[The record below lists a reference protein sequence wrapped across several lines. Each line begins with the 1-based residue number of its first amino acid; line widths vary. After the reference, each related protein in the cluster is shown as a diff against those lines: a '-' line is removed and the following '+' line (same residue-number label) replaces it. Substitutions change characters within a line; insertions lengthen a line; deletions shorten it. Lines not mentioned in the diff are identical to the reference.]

1 MISNIEGWKIIDSFF
16 EEKGLVRQQ
25 IESFDE
31 FMNEIIKNVVDQ
43 SSPILIEYKNEL
55 HHIKLKNA
63 RFGYPHIEE
72 SNGELSYLNPNIA
85 RIRSLT
91 YEIPLYVDV
100 EYKKI
105 SESKVVSQI
114 NESVKLCY
122 LPLMLKSSKC
132 VLNGLTKKELI
143 RLGECDYDQGG
154 YFIVNGGEKVLIAQE
169 KMATNQVYVFINKT
183 GNYVSEIRS
192 VQENELKSANQL
204 LVKII
209 TPSKKSLT
217 LADKIIRLQ
226 IPCVKKEIPLSIVF
240 IALGFKP
247 NDIYSKCIY
256 EQADET
262 FREIIEASI
271 DEALIIDTQEKA
283 LDFIG
288 RRFNASL
295 DTREKRIQAAI
306 KILRMDLLSHVSIPI
321 KNIVSFDQRDSSSR
335 EEIELK
341 CADGKLEYCSPFD
354 MEDVEADFI
363 KKAFFIGYM
372 VNKLLKTLFNRRDI
386 DDRDNFGNKRL
397 ELSGSLLGSLFRN
410 SFSKVIKETEID
422 LLKKKIS
429 VNKEVYLKT
438 DINGE
443 VISKDLKF
451 ALSTGNWGLSRQ
463 KITRTGVS
471 QVLNRLSYM
480 ATLSHLR
487 RVVAPI
493 AKDGKMAKPR
503 QLHNT
508 QAFITC
514 CVTGDTLV
522 LLDNGVKMIKD
533 LSPDD
538 TVLTVNRF
546 TQQASYSKFHSFFSL
561 MPERLLKITTISKRE
576 IKCTP
581 DHPFLVLNDDLIPSW
596 KLAEELT
603 INDKVIVKHFVV
615 NSSNLDTDILKDREL
630 LRELNQVYSATIL
643 EYRFE
648 NMDLFLFEAEEFE
661 KLSNYVYTL
670 NNSCFAVKIGKIE
683 EIEPEMV
690 YDFTT
695 WNFNHSFIANGFV
708 IHNCS
713 ETPEGHA
720 CGLVKNLSLMTHLT
734 LSSNSEYLIEIL
746 YDLGVIPLTKSNSVL
761 TKVPT
766 KVFVNGNWI
775 GVNEEP
781 EELVLLFINYR
792 RQGKIKYDISI
803 VYNRLEDEIIINT
816 DAGRTARPLL
826 VLENNKLLITKEDID
841 DLESKKKYWSDIINE
856 GKVEYVD
863 VLESETAHIAMTYD
877 EIYNNNF
884 NNIYTHC
891 EIHPSMI
898 LGIAA
903 SIIPLPD
910 HNQAPRNCYS
920 ASMSKQAM
928 GIYASNYQLRMD
940 TLAHVL
946 FYPQKPL
953 METKPIKYLNYNDIP
968 GGQNT
973 IVAIA
978 CYSG

>member
-1 MISNIEGWKIIDSFF
+1 MITNIEGWKIIDSFF

-31 FMNEIIKNVVDQ
+31 YMNEIIKNVVEQ
-43 SSPILIEYKNEL
+43 SLPIQINHKNEL
-55 HHIKLKNA
+55 HYVKLKNA
-63 RFGYPHIEE
+63 RFGYPHVEE
-72 SNGELSYLNPNIA
+72 SNGQISYLTPNIA

-91 YEIPLYVDV
+91 YDIPLYVDV

-105 SESKVVSQI
+105 ISSKVESQVNETI
-114 NESVKLCY
+114 NLCY

-132 VLNGLTKKELI
+132 VLTGMTKKELI
-143 RLGECDYDQGG
+143 NAGECDYDQGG
-154 YFIVNGGEKVLIAQE
+154 YFIINGGEKVLIAQE

-192 VQENELKSANQL
+192 IQENELKSANQL

-217 LADKIIRLQ
+217 LADKVIRLQ
-226 IPCVKKEIPLSIVF
+226 IPCVKKEIPLSVVF

-247 NDIYSKCIY
+247 DDIYSKCIY
-256 EQADET
+256 QEADKP
-262 FREIIEASI
+262 FKEIIESSI

-288 RRFNASL
+288 RRYNASL
-295 DTREKRIQAAI
+295 DTREKRILAAL
-306 KILRMDLLSHVSIPI
+306 KILRVDLLAHISVPFKTI
-321 KNIVSFDQRDSSSR
+321 SSDIL
-335 EEIELK
+335 EEQEDIEVRFVE
-341 CADGKLEYCSPFD
+341 DKLEHCTTFD
-354 MEDVEADFI
+354 IEDLQSDFI

-397 ELSGSLLGSLFRN
+397 EMAGSLLGSLFRN
-410 SFSKVIKETEID
+410 SFSKVIKETEVD
-422 LLKKKIS
+422 LYKKKIS

-443 VISKDLKF
+443 IISKDLKF

-508 QAFITC
+508 QAFVTC
-514 CVTGDTLV
+514 
-522 LLDNGVKMIKD
+522 
-533 LSPDD
+533 
-538 TVLTVNRF
+538 
-546 TQQASYSKFHSFFSL
+546 
-561 MPERLLKITTISKRE
+561 
-576 IKCTP
+576 
-581 DHPFLVLNDDLIPSW
+581 
-596 KLAEELT
+596 
-603 INDKVIVKHFVV
+603 
-615 NSSNLDTDILKDREL
+615 
-630 LRELNQVYSATIL
+630 
-643 EYRFE
+643 
-648 NMDLFLFEAEEFE
+648 
-661 KLSNYVYTL
+661 
-670 NNSCFAVKIGKIE
+670 
-683 EIEPEMV
+683 
-690 YDFTT
+690 
-695 WNFNHSFIANGFV
+695 
-708 IHNCS
+708 CS

-720 CGLVKNLSLMTHLT
+720 CGLVKNLSLMTHLS
-734 LSSNSEYLIEIL
+734 LSSSSEYIIEIL
-746 YDLGVIPLTKSNSVL
+746 FDLGVVPLTKWHTGFQDSL
-761 TKVPT
+761 KTPA

-781 EELVLLFINYR
+781 DVLVTLFIKYR

-803 VYNRLEDEIIINT
+803 VYNSLEDEIIINT
-816 DAGRTARPLL
+816 DSGRTARPLL
-826 VLENNKLLITKEDID
+826 VLENNKILITMDDIR
-841 DLESKKKYWSDIINE
+841 DLESKKKYWSDIIKE
-856 GKVEYVD
+856 GKVEYID

-877 EIYNNNF
+877 DVHNNVMNSV
-884 NNIYTHC
+884 YTHC

-928 GIYASNYQLRMD
+928 GIYASNYQTRMD

-953 METKPIKYLNYNDIP
+953 METKSIKYLNYNDIP